1 MLKAKSQKATQKSPP
16 ILTKIKKIN
25 EKRFGISKP
34 FFYLCTMKQEY
45 LNTITHTAT
54 GLAVKNL
61 RWLPVD
67 NIITGLVECPI
78 LNKTIS
84 GQWRSSG
91 VPTNRI
97 KGRAELKL
105 EINLEMSI

>member
-1 MLKAKSQKATQKSPP
+1 MTLS
-16 ILTKIKKIN
+16 
-25 EKRFGISKP
+25 FGSVIS
-34 FFYLCTMKQEY
+34 FHYICIMNQEY
-45 LNTITHTAT
+45 LNTITQTAT
-54 GLAVKNL
+54 GLAVRDL
-61 RWLPVD
+61 RWLPTD

-84 GQWRSSG
+84 GQWRRNG
-91 VPTNRI
+91 TPTNRI